1 MSSTS
6 HENDLNESYAGL
18 DDKTFNS
25 IINHV
30 QKDDQQLPDERLCT
44 VAVEVLAKCLRLSSD
59 NCFVRVQSK
68 APSQRNRKTTTYIQL
83 PAKGSGCKETTDESS
98 RK

>member
-1 MSSTS
+1 MGDNCTNARKRNADSMSTTS

-44 VAVEVLAKCLRLSSD
+44 VAVEVLAKCLRLSTD

-68 APSQRNRKTTTYIQL
+68 SPRQRN
-83 PAKGSGCKETTDESS
+83 
-98 RK
+98 